1 MRFRS
6 EGPSETTDPVEEPAP
21 PPRPAALPVPETRK
35 DSGTIDAPAS
45 PQVVSLDA
53 FRRRP
58 PGKD

>member
-1 MRFRS
+1 DRAEDS
-6 EGPSETTDPVEEPAP
+6 K
-21 PPRPAALPVPETRK
+21 PPRPTASLQAVPEAGK
-35 DSGTIDAPAS
+35 EDAAAEAPAS